1 MKLSREKIR
10 SMILKEMQMVTD
22 PNAIKNLTPDEG
34 VYYEPGVEEE
44 SADDSWYN
52 LPELHPEDKRYK
64 VVMGMTEYFE
74 MEEAEAD
81 KMLSELELLI
91 KSRRAMKK
99 RGRRSGG

>member
-22 PNAIKNLTPDEG
+22 PSTIKNLPPDEG
-34 VYYEPGVEEE
+34 VYYEPGMEE
-44 SADDSWYN
+44 AGDDSWYD

-64 VVMGMTEYFE
+64 VIMGMTEYFG

-81 KMLSELELLI
+81 KLLSELELLV
-91 KSRRAMKK
+91 KTRRAMKK
-99 RGRRSGG
+99 RGRRGGG